1 MKAGP
6 MRGVTK
12 TTEVIY
18 MPKKQKRDWKSYNDQ
33 LVKRGELLIDLDF
46 VENWEEEIEEMNRG
60 KRGKPFDYPWSLIEF
75 LAFPRYFF
83 KLPFRQEEG
92 FVEALAKLVP
102 ELEVPNYTTIHRRIN
117 RLGPKFERSL
127 RGLGNDVVVAI
138 DASGIKV
145 TNRGE
150 WRRELWGGKSKRGF
164 LKIHVAVDVK
174 TGQILA
180 MEVTDER
187 TGDSKKFKPLVER
200 ASERA
205 NIKLALADSAYDTR
219 ENFNFLESQGIEPG
233 IRVKHGASGKAR
245 GSWARRRAAREFT
258 KDEEGWKRRVGYG
271 RRWAVEGTFSNLK
284 RAFGEFVVAKKFEN
298 MVQEMMLKAFTYNV
312 LMNLSVSR

>member
-1 MKAGP
+1 MS
-6 MRGVTK
+6 
-12 TTEVIY
+12 
-18 MPKKQKRDWKSYNDQ
+18 KKQKRDWKTYNNQ
-33 LVKRGELLIDLDF
+33 LVKRGELLVDLDF
-46 VENWEEEIEEMNRG
+46 VENWEEELEEMNWG
-60 KRGKPFDYPWSLIEF
+60 KRGKPFDYPKSLIEF

-83 KLPFRQEEG
+83 RLPFRQEEG
-92 FVEALAKLVP
+92 FVGALAKLVP
-102 ELEVPNYTTIHRRIN
+102 ELEVPDYTTIYRRIS

-127 RGLGNDVVVAI
+127 RGLGDDVVVAI

-187 TGDSKKFKPLVER
+187 TGDSRKFKPLVER
-200 ASERA
+200 ASGRA
-205 NIKLALADSAYDTR
+205 DIKFVLADSAYDTR
-219 ENFNFLESQGIEPG
+219 ENFNFLESKGIEPG
-233 IRVKHGASGKAR
+233 IRIKRGASGKAR
-245 GSWARRRAAREFT
+245 GSWARRCAVQEFM

-271 RRWAVEGTFSNLK
+271 RRWAVESTFSNLK
-284 RAFGEFVVAKKFEN
+284 RTFGEFVAARKFKN

-312 LMNLSVSR
+312 LMNLSAGR